1 MFFLE
6 GDGEGGTYARALHVV
21 FGGKFVSGGGVFTP
35 NLERFGSYWV
45 GCYWVLDAIGC
56 WMLLGV
62 FTTLGSVVPQT
73 FPIKLDDFPYYFWGK

>member
-21 FGGKFVSGGGVFTP
+21 FGGRFVSGGWVFTP

-45 GCYWVLDAIGC
+45 GCYWMLDAIGC
-56 WMLLGV
+56 IHDAGKRR
-62 FTTLGSVVPQT
+62 P
-73 FPIKLDDFPYYFWGK
+73 PDFPY